1 MKEVI
6 IDARAS
12 AKKAETQRTP
22 SDDTPE
28 TFTQEQAFTGFGSA
42 SGGLGAPREAYYGTP
57 FAEEIGPYRDT
68 FIGIHHSPRG
78 VRVAFQANTKT
89 ALIALVVLILLLS
102 HPGVLDL
109 LLSVVKQAIGIH

>member
-12 AKKAETQRTP
+12 AKKAETQHPP
-22 SDDTPE
+22 SDDTPD
-28 TFTQEQAFTGFGSA
+28 TFNQEQAFAGFGSA
-42 SGGLGAPREAYYGTP
+42 GGGLGAPREAFYGSP
-57 FAEEIGPYRDT
+57 YAEEIGPYRDT

-89 ALIALVVLILLLS
+89 ALIVLIVLILLLS

-109 LLSVVKQAIGIH
+109 LINVIKQAIGIH